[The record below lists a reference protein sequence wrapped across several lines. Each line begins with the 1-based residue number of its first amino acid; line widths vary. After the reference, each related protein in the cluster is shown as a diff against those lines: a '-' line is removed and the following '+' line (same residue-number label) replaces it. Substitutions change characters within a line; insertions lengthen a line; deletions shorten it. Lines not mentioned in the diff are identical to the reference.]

1 MPGWILA
8 SGGNEFSDIYA
19 EADLAALE
27 KSKNKTSP
35 LLVVVTAPFPTQ
47 LQAYQLAQKYFAN
60 LGIKTIMSP
69 ILSENDLSE
78 VNIAQLAQ
86 ADAIYF
92 AGGTPARLT
101 KCFVG
106 TTAENAIRKALENDA
121 VVMGSSAGAMLFG
134 SKVVMPGGNEIGT
147 GLNLLENQIVLAH
160 FGGTWPG
167 WTKGFQNQDFDFLGL
182 AEGASVLTPVTSPS
196 KPVDFGKVFR
206 TNSNIY

>member
-19 EADLAALE
+19 QADLAALE
-27 KSKNKTSP
+27 KRKNKTSP

-47 LQAYQLAQKYFAN
+47 LQAYQLAEKYFGK

-69 ILSENDLSE
+69 ILSENDLSAE
-78 VNIAQLAQ
+78 NISQLAQ
-86 ADAIYF
+86 APAIYF

-101 KCFVG
+101 KCFVD
-106 TTAENAIRKALENDA
+106 TTAETAIRKALENDA

-134 SKVVMPGGNEIGT
+134 SKVVMPGGNEIGR

-167 WTKGFQNQDFDFLGL
+167 WIEGFQNQDFAFLGL

-196 KPVDFGKVFR
+196 KPLEFGDVFR
-206 TNSNIY
+206 TVTNI

>member
-1 MPGWILA
+1 MSGWILA

-27 KSKNKTSP
+27 KRKNKSSS

-47 LQAYQLAQKYFAN
+47 LQAYQLAERYFAN

-69 ILSENDLSE
+69 ILSENDLSTE
-78 VNIAQLAQ
+78 NISQLTQ

-92 AGGTPARLT
+92 AGGTPSRLT

-106 TTAENAIRKALENDA
+106 TKAESAIRKALENDA
-121 VVMGSSAGAMLFG
+121 VLMGSSAGAMLFG
-134 SKVVMPGGNEIGT
+134 SKVVMPGGNEIGM

-167 WTKGFQNQDFDFLGL
+167 WIKGFQNQDFGFLGL
-182 AEGASVLTPVTSPS
+182 TEGASVLTPVTSPS
-196 KPVDFGKVFR
+196 KPLDFGKVFR
-206 TNSNIY
+206 TYSNI

>member
-1 MPGWILA
+1 MSGWILA

-19 EADLAALE
+19 EADLAALA
-27 KSKNKTSP
+27 KRKNKTTP

-47 LQAYQLAQKYFAN
+47 LQAYQLAEKYFAN

-69 ILSENDLSE
+69 ILSEKDLTHE
-78 VNIAQLAQ
+78 NISQLAQ
-86 ADAIYF
+86 ADALYF

-106 TTAENAIRKALENDA
+106 TTAETAIRKALENGA

-134 SKVVMPGGNEIGT
+134 SKVVMPNGNEIGT

-160 FGGTWPG
+160 FGGIWPD
-167 WTKGFQNQDFDFLGL
+167 WIKGVQNQDFDYLGL
-182 AEGASVLTPVTSPS
+182 AEGASVLTPVTLPWEP
-196 KPVDFGKVFR
+196 KEFGNVFR
-206 TNSNIY
+206 SAANI

>member
-1 MPGWILA
+1 MSGWILA

-27 KSKNKTSP
+27 KRKNETSP

-47 LQAYQLAQKYFAN
+47 LQAYQLAERYFAN

-69 ILSENDLSE
+69 ILSENDLTAE
-78 VNIAQLAQ
+78 NISQLAQ

-92 AGGTPARLT
+92 AGGTPSRLT

-106 TTAENAIRKALENDA
+106 TKAESAIRKALENDA

-134 SKVVMPGGNEIGT
+134 SKVVMPGGNEIGM

-167 WTKGFQNQDFDFLGL
+167 WIKGFQNQDFGFLGL

-196 KPVDFGKVFR
+196 RPLDFGKVFR
-206 TNSNIY
+206 TYSNI

>member
-27 KSKNKTSP
+27 KRRNKNSP

-47 LQAYQLAQKYFAN
+47 LQAYQLAERYFAN

-78 VNIAQLAQ
+78 ENIAQLAQ

-101 KCFVG
+101 KCFVD
-106 TTAENAIRKALENDA
+106 TNAEVALRKALENDA

-134 SKVVMPGGNEIGT
+134 SKVVMPGGNEIGK
-147 GLNLLENQIVLAH
+147 GLNLLKSQIVLAH

-167 WTKGFQNQDFDFLGL
+167 WIRGFQNQDFEFLGL
-182 AEGASVLTPVTSPS
+182 AEGASVLTSVTSPS
-196 KPVDFGKVFR
+196 KPLEFGKVFR
-206 TNSNIY
+206 SETNI

>member
-8 SGGNEFSDIYA
+8 SGGNEFSDIYT

-27 KSKNKTSP
+27 KRRNKNSP

-47 LQAYQLAQKYFAN
+47 LQAYQLAERYFAN

-78 VNIAQLAQ
+78 ENIAQLAQ

-101 KCFVG
+101 KCFVD
-106 TTAENAIRKALENDA
+106 TNAEVALRKALENDA

-134 SKVVMPGGNEIGT
+134 SKVVMPGGNEIGK
-147 GLNLLENQIVLAH
+147 GLNLLKSQIVLAH

-167 WTKGFQNQDFDFLGL
+167 WIRGFQNQDFEFLGL
-182 AEGASVLTPVTSPS
+182 AEGASVLTSVTSPS
-196 KPVDFGKVFR
+196 KPLEFGKVFR
-206 TNSNIY
+206 SETNI

>member
-27 KSKNKTSP
+27 KRKNKTSP

-47 LQAYQLAQKYFAN
+47 LQAYHLAENYFAH

-69 ILSENDLSE
+69 ILSENDLSQD
-78 VNIAQLAQ
+78 NISQLAQ

-101 KCFVG
+101 KCFVD
-106 TTAENAIRKALENDA
+106 TNAESAIRKALENDA

-134 SKVVMPGGNEIGT
+134 SKVVMPGGNEIGR

-167 WTKGFQNQDFDFLGL
+167 WIRGFQKQNFDFLGL
-182 AEGASVLTPVTSPS
+182 GEGGSVLTPVTSSS
-196 KPVDFGKVFR
+196 KPLEFGKVFR
-206 TNSNIY
+206 PETNI

>member
-27 KSKNKTSP
+27 KRKNKTSP

-47 LQAYQLAQKYFAN
+47 LQAYQLAEKYFAY

-69 ILSENDLSE
+69 ILSENDLSTE
-78 VNIAQLAQ
+78 NISQLSQ

-106 TTAENAIRKALENDA
+106 TTAETAIRKALENDA

-134 SKVVMPGGNEIGT
+134 SKVVMPGGNEIGR

-167 WTKGFQNQDFDFLGL
+167 WIKGYQNQDFDFLGL
-182 AEGASVLTPVTSPS
+182 GEGGSVLTPVTSS
-196 KPVDFGKVFR
+196 LQPVEFGEVFR
-206 TNSNIY
+206 PVTNI

>member
-27 KSKNKTSP
+27 KRKNKTSA

-47 LQAYQLAQKYFAN
+47 LQAYQLAEKYFAK
-60 LGIKTIMSP
+60 LGIETIMSP
-69 ILSENDLSE
+69 ILSENDLSAE
-78 VNIAQLAQ
+78 NVSQLAQ

-101 KCFVG
+101 KSFVG
-106 TTAENAIRKALENDA
+106 TTAEFAIRKALENDA
-121 VVMGSSAGAMLFG
+121 VIMGSSAGAMLFG
-134 SKVVMPGGNEIGT
+134 SKVVMPGGNEIGK

-167 WTKGFQNQDFDFLGL
+167 WIKGFQNQDFAFLGL
-182 AEGASVLTPVTSPS
+182 AEGASVLTPVTSS
-196 KPVDFGKVFR
+196 SRSLEFGKVFR
-206 TNSNIY
+206 PETNI

>member
-19 EADLAALE
+19 QADLAALE
-27 KSKNKTSP
+27 KRKNKTSP

-47 LQAYQLAQKYFAN
+47 LQAYQLAEKYFAN

-69 ILSENDLSE
+69 ILSENDLSTE
-78 VNIAQLAQ
+78 NINQLAQ
-86 ADAIYF
+86 AEAIYF

-106 TTAENAIRKALENDA
+106 TTAETAIRKALENDA

-134 SKVVMPGGNEIGT
+134 SKVVMPGGNEIGK

-160 FGGTWPG
+160 FWGTWPA
-167 WTKGFQNQDFDFLGL
+167 WIKGFQDQDFDFLGL

-196 KPVDFGKVFR
+196 KPLDFGKVFR
-206 TNSNIY
+206 TYTNI

>member
-27 KSKNKTSP
+27 KRKNKTSA

-47 LQAYQLAQKYFAN
+47 LQAYQLAKRYFAK
-60 LGIKTIMSP
+60 LGIETIMSP
-69 ILSENDLSE
+69 ILSENDLSAE
-78 VNIAQLAQ
+78 NVSQLAQ

-101 KCFVG
+101 KSFVG
-106 TTAENAIRKALENDA
+106 TTAETAIRKALENEA
-121 VVMGSSAGAMLFG
+121 VIMGSSAGAMLFG
-134 SKVVMPGGNEIGT
+134 SKVVMPGGNEIGK

-167 WTKGFQNQDFDFLGL
+167 WIKGFQNQDFDFLGL
-182 AEGASVLTPVTSPS
+182 AEGGSVLTPVTSS
-196 KPVDFGKVFR
+196 SRSLEFGKVFR
-206 TNSNIY
+206 PETNI

>member
-27 KSKNKTSP
+27 KRKNKTSA

-47 LQAYQLAQKYFAN
+47 LQAYQLAEKYFAN

-69 ILSENDLSE
+69 ILSENDLSAE
-78 VNIAQLAQ
+78 NISQLAQ
-86 ADAIYF
+86 AEAIYF

-106 TTAENAIRKALENDA
+106 TNAEIAIRKALENDA
-121 VVMGSSAGAMLFG
+121 VIMGSSAGAMLFG
-134 SKVVMPGGNEIGT
+134 SKVVMPGGNEIGM

-160 FGGTWPG
+160 FGGTWPE
-167 WTKGFQNQDFDFLGL
+167 WIKGYQNQDIGFLGL
-182 AEGASVLTPVTSPS
+182 AEGASVLTPVTSPL
-196 KPVDFGKVFR
+196 KPLEFGKVFR
-206 TNSNIY
+206 TSSNI

>member
-1 MPGWILA
+1 MSGWILA

-19 EADLAALE
+19 QADLAALE
-27 KSKNKTSP
+27 KRKNKTSP

-47 LQAYQLAQKYFAN
+47 LQAYQLAESYFAN

-69 ILSENDLSE
+69 ILSENDLTAE
-78 VNIAQLAQ
+78 NISQLAQ

-92 AGGTPARLT
+92 AGGTPSRLT

-106 TTAENAIRKALENDA
+106 TKAESAIRKALENDA

-134 SKVVMPGGNEIGT
+134 SKVVMPGGNEIGM
-147 GLNLLENQIVLAH
+147 GLNLLENQIVLTH

-167 WTKGFQNQDFDFLGL
+167 WIKGFQNQDFGFLGL

-196 KPVDFGKVFR
+196 KPLDFGKVFR
-206 TNSNIY
+206 TYSNI

>member
-19 EADLAALE
+19 KADLAALE
-27 KSKNKTSP
+27 KRKNKTSP

-47 LQAYQLAQKYFAN
+47 LQAYQLAEKYLAN

-69 ILSENDLSE
+69 ILSENDLSTE
-78 VNIAQLAQ
+78 NISQLAQ

-106 TTAENAIRKALENDA
+106 TTAETAIRKALENDA

-134 SKVVMPGGNEIGT
+134 SKVVMPGGNEIGR

-167 WTKGFQNQDFDFLGL
+167 WIKGFQNQDFGFLGL

-196 KPVDFGKVFR
+196 RPLDFGKVFR
-206 TNSNIY
+206 TYSNI

>member
-27 KSKNKTSP
+27 KRKNKTSA

-47 LQAYQLAQKYFAN
+47 LQAYQLAEKYFAS
-60 LGIKTIMSP
+60 LGIETMMSP
-69 ILSENDLSE
+69 ILSENDLSAE
-78 VNIAQLAQ
+78 NVSQLAQ

-101 KCFVG
+101 KSFVG
-106 TTAENAIRKALENDA
+106 TTAETAIRKALENEA
-121 VVMGSSAGAMLFG
+121 VIMGSSAGAMLFG
-134 SKVVMPGGNEIGT
+134 SKVVMPGGNEIGK

-167 WTKGFQNQDFDFLGL
+167 WIKGFQNQDFDILGL
-182 AEGASVLTPVTSPS
+182 AEGASVLTPVTSPQ
-196 KPVDFGKVFR
+196 KPMEFGKVFR
-206 TNSNIY
+206 PETNI

>member
-27 KSKNKTSP
+27 KRKNKNSP

-47 LQAYQLAQKYFAN
+47 LQAYQLAEKYFAN

-78 VNIAQLAQ
+78 ENISQLAQ

-101 KCFVG
+101 KCFVD
-106 TTAENAIRKALENDA
+106 TNAEVGIRKALENDA

-134 SKVVMPGGNEIGT
+134 SKVVMPGGNEIGK
-147 GLNLLENQIVLAH
+147 GLNLLETQIVLAH

-167 WTKGFQNQDFDFLGL
+167 WIRGFQNQGFHFLGL
-182 AEGASVLTPVTSPS
+182 GEGGSVLTPVTSPS
-196 KPVDFGKVFR
+196 KPLEFGKVFR
-206 TNSNIY
+206 PERNI

>member
-27 KSKNKTSP
+27 KRKNKTSA

-47 LQAYQLAQKYFAN
+47 LQAYQLAEKYFAS
-60 LGIKTIMSP
+60 LGIETMMSP
-69 ILSENDLSE
+69 ILSENDLSAE
-78 VNIAQLAQ
+78 NVSQLAQ

-101 KCFVG
+101 KSFVG
-106 TTAENAIRKALENDA
+106 TTAETAIRKALENDA

-134 SKVVMPGGNEIGT
+134 SKVVMPGGNEIGK

-167 WTKGFQNQDFDFLGL
+167 WIKGFQNQGFHFLGL
-182 AEGASVLTPVTSPS
+182 AEGGSVLTPVTSSS
-196 KPVDFGKVFR
+196 KPLEFGKVFR
-206 TNSNIY
+206 PETNI

>member
-1 MPGWILA
+1 MSGWILA

-27 KSKNKTSP
+27 KRKNKSSP

-47 LQAYQLAQKYFAN
+47 LQAYQLAERYFAN

-69 ILSENDLSE
+69 ILSENDLTAE
-78 VNIAQLAQ
+78 NISQLAQ

-92 AGGTPARLT
+92 AGGTPSRLT

-106 TTAENAIRKALENDA
+106 TKAESAIRKALENDA

-134 SKVVMPGGNEIGT
+134 SKVVMPGGNEIGM

-167 WTKGFQNQDFDFLGL
+167 WIKGFQNQDFGFLGL

-196 KPVDFGKVFR
+196 RPLDFGKVFR
-206 TNSNIY
+206 TYSNI

>member
-1 MPGWILA
+1 MSGWILA

-27 KSKNKTSP
+27 KRKNKTSP

-47 LQAYQLAQKYFAN
+47 LQAYQLAKKYFAE
-60 LGIKTIMSP
+60 LGIETIMSP
-69 ILSENDLSE
+69 ILSENDLSAE
-78 VNIAQLAQ
+78 NISQLAQ

-106 TTAENAIRKALENDA
+106 TNAEIAIRKALENDA
-121 VVMGSSAGAMLFG
+121 VIMGSSAGAMLFG
-134 SKVVMPGGNEIGT
+134 SKVVMPGGNEIGM

-167 WTKGFQNQDFDFLGL
+167 WIKGFQNQDIGFLGL

-196 KPVDFGKVFR
+196 KPFEFGKVFH
-206 TNSNIY
+206 TNSNI

>member
-1 MPGWILA
+1 MSGWILA

-27 KSKNKTSP
+27 KRRNETSP

-47 LQAYQLAQKYFAN
+47 LQAYQLAERYFAN

-69 ILSENDLSE
+69 ILSENDLTAE
-78 VNIAQLAQ
+78 NISQLAQ

-92 AGGTPARLT
+92 AGGTPSRLT

-106 TTAENAIRKALENDA
+106 TKAESAIRKALENDA

-134 SKVVMPGGNEIGT
+134 SKVVMPGGNEIGM

-167 WTKGFQNQDFDFLGL
+167 WIKGFQNQDFGFLGL

-196 KPVDFGKVFR
+196 KPLDFGKVFR
-206 TNSNIY
+206 TYSNI

>member
-8 SGGNEFSDIYA
+8 SGGNEFSNIYA
-19 EADLAALE
+19 KADLAALE
-27 KSKNKTSP
+27 KRKNKTSP

-47 LQAYQLAQKYFAN
+47 LQAYQLAEKYFAN
-60 LGIKTIMSP
+60 LGIKTIMSS
-69 ILSENDLSE
+69 ILSENDLSTE
-78 VNIAQLAQ
+78 NISQLSQ

-106 TTAENAIRKALENDA
+106 TTAETAIRKALENDA

-134 SKVVMPGGNEIGT
+134 SKVVIPGGNEIGR

-160 FGGTWPG
+160 FGGTWPE
-167 WTKGFQNQDFDFLGL
+167 WIKGFQNQDIDFLGL

-196 KPVDFGKVFR
+196 KPLEFGKVFR
-206 TNSNIY
+206 PETNI

>member
-27 KSKNKTSP
+27 KRKNKTTP

-47 LQAYQLAQKYFAN
+47 LQAFQLAEKYFAN
-60 LGIKTIMSP
+60 LGVKTIMSP

-78 VNIAQLAQ
+78 ENISQLSQ

-101 KCFVG
+101 KCFVD
-106 TTAENAIRKALENDA
+106 TSAEVAIRKALENDA

-134 SKVVMPGGNEIGT
+134 SKVVMPGGNEIGR

-160 FGGTWPG
+160 FGGTWPE
-167 WTKGFQNQDFDFLGL
+167 WSKGFQTQGFHFLGL

-196 KPVDFGKVFR
+196 NPSEFGKVFR
-206 TNSNIY
+206 TSSNI

>member
-27 KSKNKTSP
+27 KRKNKTSP

-47 LQAYQLAQKYFAN
+47 LQAYQLAEKYFAN
-60 LGIKTIMSP
+60 LGIKTIMCP
-69 ILSENDLSE
+69 ILSETDLSAD
-78 VNIAQLAQ
+78 NISQLAQ

-106 TTAENAIRKALENDA
+106 TTAETAIRKALENDA

-134 SKVVMPGGNEIGT
+134 SKVVMPGGNEIGR

-167 WTKGFQNQDFDFLGL
+167 WIRGFQNQDFDFIGLG
-182 AEGASVLTPVTSPS
+182 EGGSVLTPVTSS
-196 KPVDFGKVFR
+196 SQPVEFGEVFR
-206 TNSNIY
+206 PVTNI

>member
-19 EADLAALE
+19 EADLEALE
-27 KSKNKTSP
+27 KRKNKNSS

-47 LQAYQLAQKYFAN
+47 LQAYQLAEKYFAK

-78 VNIAQLAQ
+78 ENIAQLAQ

-106 TTAENAIRKALENDA
+106 TTAETAIRKALENGA

-134 SKVVMPGGNEIGT
+134 SKVVMPGGKEIGS

-160 FGGTWPG
+160 FWGTWPG
-167 WTKGFQNQDFDFLGL
+167 WIKGFQNQNFDFLGL
-182 AEGASVLTPVTSPS
+182 AEGASVLTPVTPPS
-196 KPVDFGKVFR
+196 MPIEFGDVFR
-206 TNSNIY
+206 LETNI

>member
-27 KSKNKTSP
+27 KRKNKTSP

-47 LQAYQLAQKYFAN
+47 LQAYQLAKKYFAS
-60 LGIKTIMSP
+60 LGIETIMSP
-69 ILSENDLSE
+69 ILSENDLSAE
-78 VNIAQLAQ
+78 NVSQLAQ

-101 KCFVG
+101 KSFVG
-106 TTAENAIRKALENDA
+106 TTAEFAIRKALENDA
-121 VVMGSSAGAMLFG
+121 VIMGSSAGAMLFG
-134 SKVVMPGGNEIGT
+134 SKVVMPGGNEIGK

-160 FGGTWPG
+160 FGGTWPE
-167 WTKGFQNQDFDFLGL
+167 WIKDFQNQGFHFLGL
-182 AEGASVLTPVTSPS
+182 AEGASVLTPVTSS
-196 KPVDFGKVFR
+196 SGSLEFGKVFR
-206 TNSNIY
+206 PETNI

>member
-27 KSKNKTSP
+27 KRKNKNSP

-47 LQAYQLAQKYFAN
+47 LQAYQLAEKYFAN

-78 VNIAQLAQ
+78 ENISQLAQ

-101 KCFVG
+101 KCFVD
-106 TTAENAIRKALENDA
+106 TNAEVAIRKALENDA

-134 SKVVMPGGNEIGT
+134 SKVVMPGGNEIGK
-147 GLNLLENQIVLAH
+147 GLNLLKNQIVLAH

-167 WTKGFQNQDFDFLGL
+167 WIRGFQNQDFDFLGL
-182 AEGASVLTPVTSPS
+182 GEGGSVLTPVTSPS
-196 KPVDFGKVFR
+196 KPLEFGKVFR
-206 TNSNIY
+206 TNSNI

>member
-27 KSKNKTSP
+27 KRKNKTSP

-47 LQAYQLAQKYFAN
+47 LQAYQLAEKYFAS
-60 LGIKTIMSP
+60 LGIETIMSP
-69 ILSENDLSE
+69 ILSENDLSAE
-78 VNIAQLAQ
+78 NVSQLAQ

-101 KCFVG
+101 KSFVG
-106 TTAENAIRKALENDA
+106 TTAEIAIRKALENEA
-121 VVMGSSAGAMLFG
+121 VIMGSSAGAMLFG
-134 SKVVMPGGNEIGT
+134 SKVVMPGGNEIGM

-160 FGGTWPG
+160 FGGTWPE
-167 WTKGFQNQDFDFLGL
+167 WIKGFQNQGFHFLGL

-196 KPVDFGKVFR
+196 KPFEFGKVFH
-206 TNSNIY
+206 TNSNI